1 MYVIEDTSNEAPEQ
15 EELAQDDLARELRT
29 VVALRTKG
37 RCRDGHGTL
46 THLFFS
52 EDLYDIARA
61 KHICSTCPVREACLE
76 GALDRREPC
85 GVWGGE
91 LFVNGRVLALKRRR
105 GRPPKRRPAETMVI
119 DGIEVVVV
127 PAIA

>member
-1 MYVIEDTSNEAPEQ
+1 VSAQLQYQDLFTED
-15 EELAQDDLARELRT
+15 EEPLDRSLAA
-29 VVALRTKG
+29 
-37 RCRDGHGTL
+37 CNDGTGL
-46 THLFFS
+46 TALFFS

-61 KHICSTCPVREACLE
+61 KHICSTCPVRQACLD